1 MNIIR
6 PLFLLMLCC
15 RGCCSLAIAGD
26 LPANDAGKNQLI
38 IVGQPDAAPARWF
51 NDIPELAQTKSAIAF
66 TLFPPNSKLFKERY
80 QATLGTDF
88 PIVAYLR
95 PDGGVVYFAD
105 RHSLPSN
112 GIELLKEMKA
122 AAFMAKNAK
131 PATKLPQDL
140 DTGVQ
145 QDYQD
150 TEDCGPDGCS
160 PLDDPTSSPRF
171 PKLRPFRNNPLDNQP
186 VDRLFGGFF
195 SDAIGSGVGLV
206 FSIVALG
213 FLFLFMVLIFGA
225 MIVIS
230 KMW

>member
-1 MNIIR
+1 MNMIR
-6 PLFLLMLCC
+6 LLLLVALSF
-15 RGCCSLAIAGD
+15 RGCCSLAIAAD

-38 IVGQPDAAPARWF
+38 VVGQPDSAPAKWF
-51 NDIPELAQTKSAIAF
+51 NEVPELAQTKSAVAF
-66 TLFPPNSKLFKERY
+66 SLFPPNSKLFKERY

-105 RHSLPSN
+105 RHSLPAN
-112 GIELLKEMKA
+112 GQDLLKEMKA

-131 PATKLPQDL
+131 PSAKLPQDM
-140 DTGVQ
+140 DIGVQ
-145 QDYQD
+145 QDYMD
-150 TEDCGPDGCS
+150 NEDCGPDGCS
-160 PLDDPTSSPRF
+160 PLDDPNASPRF
-171 PKLRPFRNNPLDNQP
+171 PKLRPFRNNPLDDQS
-186 VDRLFGGFF
+186 VDRLFNGFF
-195 SDAIGSGVGLV
+195 SNTIGSGIWLV

-225 MIVIS
+225 MIVVS